1 MKTEYQT
8 INIPKIPDA
17 KIVILQAKWYK
28 ETTDNLIRKC
38 VEVLEATDCSDPEI
52 HIIPGSLELPLAAQ
66 TILKK
71 HPGKYEAIICV
82 GAIMKGE
89 TLHFDMIVDECTRG
103 LGQVMLQYDTPI
115 ILEVIPIM
123 NIEQLQERCG
133 DNDFNKGI
141 EAALATAE
149 MIAWRRKINE
159 Q

>member
-1 MKTEYQT
+1 
-8 INIPKIPDA
+8 
-17 KIVILQAKWYK
+17 
-28 ETTDNLIRKC
+28 
-38 VEVLEATDCSDPEI
+38 
-52 HIIPGSLELPLAAQ
+52 
-66 TILKK
+66 
-71 HPGKYEAIICV
+71 
-82 GAIMKGE
+82 MKGE

-141 EAALATAE
+141 EAALATAD